1 MLKGTGVRLRLGC
14 AGWVMM
20 VSMTAPAIGGMP
32 AGESAAAADPAAADA
47 PAADASAPAA
57 GEKNPLTLEEIVVT
71 SDRKASYSAD
81 LVQAGSF
88 RGARQLDTPLTIA
101 VVPAEV
107 IESQQARGLFDALRN
122 TAGVTNSQTSPTVYN
137 NLSIR
142 GIAVDN
148 RANYRLN
155 GSLPII
161 NLIDLPLEDKDR
173 VEALKGASAL
183 YYGFTTPSGIINLT
197 MKRPTPE
204 TYLSVEGFG
213 NDHGSAAG
221 HIDFGD
227 TWGMFG
233 ARVNAV
239 YGHVDSGIDNTA
251 GSRAL
256 IAGAFDFKPIEDL
269 TISLD
274 AEYLYKNVVEPG
286 VFRFLTPPKPTLSNL
301 YPAIQLPP
309 LLDPSTNFGPNWA
322 VNHARESNVLLHTNY
337 RISQAWSATVDVGDS
352 YLLRDRRFNTLNP
365 TNYATG
371 DGLLSI
377 GLQEQHYENKNAR
390 AEIAGTFYTGPLVH
404 EVIFGFSEN
413 IKDQV
418 SPASVAALCPGAT
431 PAAKPVTCQQNFF
444 NPVPIPY
451 TPLPSSFTA
460 DTLRIKDVGYYAFDR
475 LKVVDWLDL
484 LGGVRYSDYTESDHT
499 TDTQTFAATPLS
511 YSYGFV
517 LKPRTWASLYG
528 TFIQGLE
535 TTPGAPIT
543 ANNYGQQLPATES
556 TQREAG
562 IKIEP
567 KRGLLVQAAYFAIN
581 RASTYTNSAN
591 FYVQDGRAEY
601 KGEEV
606 SVTGEVT
613 RELSVYGSALFL
625 QAEQVNGAPTTV
637 VTSKGVTTVNPT
649 SNGRQIENVPK
660 RQFSIAGEYRL
671 SSLLAGLGLTAGV
684 YYTGPRAINQ
694 LNSAFV
700 PGYTLL
706 DAGASYSTLLGGHT
720 LLFRLNGENITRK
733 RYWVSTGGLI
743 LDEGPPGDVK
753 FSVSWKY

>member
-1 MLKGTGVRLRLGC
+1 MLKGTGVGVGLGC
-14 AGWVMM
+14 ASWVIALLPTVPGMAA
-20 VSMTAPAIGGMP
+20 VPA
-32 AGESAAAADPAAADA
+32 AGTVAAADTPADA
-47 PAADASAPAA
+47 PAAAA
-57 GEKNPLTLEEIVVT
+57 DGARSRDKDPLMLEEVVVT
-71 SDRKASYSAD
+71 GDRRSTYSAD

-107 IESQQARGLFDALRN
+107 LESQQARGLFDALRN
-122 TAGVTNSQTSPTVYN
+122 TAGVTSSQTSPTVYN

-161 NLIDLPLEDKDR
+161 NLIDLPIEDKDR

-213 NDHGSAAG
+213 SDQGTAAG

-233 ARVNAV
+233 ARLNAV
-239 YGHVDSGIDNTA
+239 YGRVDSGIDNTA
-251 GSRAL
+251 GRRAL
-256 IAGAFDFKPIEDL
+256 FAGAFDFKPIDGL

-286 VFRFLTPPKPTLSNL
+286 VFRFLTPPKPTVNNL

-309 LLDPSTNFGPNWA
+309 LLDPATNFGPDWA

-337 RISQAWSATVDVGDS
+337 RITQAWSATVDVGDS

-371 DGLLSI
+371 DGQLSI

-413 IKDQV
+413 VKNQF

-431 PAAKPVTCQQNFF
+431 PTCAQNFY

-451 TPLPSSFTA
+451 TPLPSSFVAHT
-460 DTLRIKDVGYYAFDR
+460 TRIKDVGYYGFDR
-475 LKVVDWLDL
+475 LKVLDWLDL
-484 LGGVRYSDYTESDHT
+484 LGGVRYSDYTESDVT
-499 TDTQTFAATPLS
+499 TNTNTFAATPLS

-517 LKPRTWASLYG
+517 LKPRPWASLYG

-535 TTPGAPIT
+535 TTPAAPIT
-543 ANNYGQQLPATES
+543 ANNYNGEQLPATES

-562 IKIEP
+562 IKVEP
-567 KRGLLVQAAYFAIN
+567 RKGLLVQAAYFAIN
-581 RASTYTNSAN
+581 RASTYTNAQN
-591 FYVQDGRAEY
+591 YYVQDGRAEY
-601 KGEEV
+601 KGEEL
-606 SVTGEVT
+606 SVTGEIT
-613 RELSVYGSALFL
+613 HELSIYGSALFL

-637 VTSKGVTTVNPT
+637 VTGKGVTTVTPT

-671 SSLLAGLGLTAGV
+671 SRLLTGLSVTAGA

-706 DAGASYSTLLGGHT
+706 DAGASYSTLWGGHN
-720 LLFRLNGENITRK
+720 LLFRVNGENITRR
-733 RYWVSTGGLI
+733 RYWASTGGLV
-743 LDEGPPGDVK
+743 LSEGPPGDVK
-753 FSVSWKY
+753 FSVAWKY

>member
-1 MLKGTGVRLRLGC
+1 MLKGTGVGVGLGC
-14 AGWVMM
+14 ASWVIALLPTVPGMAA
-20 VSMTAPAIGGMP
+20 VPA
-32 AGESAAAADPAAADA
+32 AGTVAAADTPADA
-47 PAADASAPAA
+47 PAAAA
-57 GEKNPLTLEEIVVT
+57 DGARSRDKDPLMLEEVVVT
-71 SDRKASYSAD
+71 GDRRSTYSAD

-107 IESQQARGLFDALRN
+107 LESQQARGLFDALRN
-122 TAGVTNSQTSPTVYN
+122 TAGVTSSQTSPTVYN

-161 NLIDLPLEDKDR
+161 NLIDLPIEDKDR

-213 NDHGSAAG
+213 SDQGTAAG

-233 ARVNAV
+233 ARLNAV
-239 YGHVDSGIDNTA
+239 YGRVDSGIDNTA
-251 GSRAL
+251 GRRAL
-256 IAGAFDFKPIEDL
+256 FAGAFDFKPIDGL

-286 VFRFLTPPKPTLSNL
+286 VFRFLTPPKPTVNNL

-309 LLDPSTNFGPNWA
+309 LLDPATNFGPDWA

-337 RISQAWSATVDVGDS
+337 RITQAWSATVDVGDS

-371 DGLLSI
+371 DGQLSI

-413 IKDQV
+413 VKNQF

-431 PAAKPVTCQQNFF
+431 ATCAQNFY

-451 TPLPSSFTA
+451 TPLPSSFVAHT
-460 DTLRIKDVGYYAFDR
+460 TRIKDVGYYGFDR
-475 LKVVDWLDL
+475 LKVLDWLDL
-484 LGGVRYSDYTESDHT
+484 LGGVRYSDYTESDVT
-499 TDTQTFAATPLS
+499 TNTNTFAATPLS

-517 LKPRTWASLYG
+517 LKPRPWASLYG

-535 TTPGAPIT
+535 TTPAAPIT
-543 ANNYGQQLPATES
+543 ANNYNGEQLPATES

-562 IKIEP
+562 IKVEP
-567 KRGLLVQAAYFAIN
+567 RKGLLVQAAYFAIN
-581 RASTYTNSAN
+581 RASTYTNAQN

-601 KGEEV
+601 KGEEL
-606 SVTGEVT
+606 SVTGEIT
-613 RELSVYGSALFL
+613 HELSIYGSALFL

-637 VTSKGVTTVNPT
+637 VTGKGVTTVTPT

-671 SSLLAGLGLTAGV
+671 SRLLTGLSVTAGA

-706 DAGASYSTLLGGHT
+706 DAGASYSILWGGHP
-720 LLFRLNGENITRK
+720 LMFRLNGENITRR
-733 RYWVSTGGLI
+733 RYWASTGGLV
-743 LDEGPPGDVK
+743 LSEGPPGDVK
-753 FSVSWKY
+753 FSVAWKY

>member
-1 MLKGTGVRLRLGC
+1 MLKGTGVGVGLGC
-14 AGWVMM
+14 ASWVIALLPTVPGMAA
-20 VSMTAPAIGGMP
+20 VPA
-32 AGESAAAADPAAADA
+32 AGTVAAADTPADA
-47 PAADASAPAA
+47 PAAAA
-57 GEKNPLTLEEIVVT
+57 DGARSRDKDPLMLEEVVVT
-71 SDRKASYSAD
+71 GDRRSTYSAD

-107 IESQQARGLFDALRN
+107 LESQQARGLFDALRN
-122 TAGVTNSQTSPTVYN
+122 TAGVTSSQTSPTVYN

-161 NLIDLPLEDKDR
+161 NLIDLPIEDKDR

-213 NDHGSAAG
+213 SDQGTAAG

-233 ARVNAV
+233 ARLNAV
-239 YGHVDSGIDNTA
+239 YGRVDSGIDNTA
-251 GSRAL
+251 GRRAL
-256 IAGAFDFKPIEDL
+256 FAGAFDFKPIDGL

-286 VFRFLTPPKPTLSNL
+286 VFRFLTPPKPTVNNL

-309 LLDPSTNFGPNWA
+309 LLDPATNFGPDWA

-337 RISQAWSATVDVGDS
+337 RITQAWSATVDVGDS

-371 DGLLSI
+371 DGQLSI

-413 IKDQV
+413 VKNQF

-431 PAAKPVTCQQNFF
+431 PTCAQNFY

-451 TPLPSSFTA
+451 TPLPSSFVAHT
-460 DTLRIKDVGYYAFDR
+460 TRIKDVGYYGFDR
-475 LKVVDWLDL
+475 LKVLDWLDL
-484 LGGVRYSDYTESDHT
+484 LGGVRYSDYTESDVT
-499 TDTQTFAATPLS
+499 TNTNTFAATPLS

-517 LKPRTWASLYG
+517 LKPRPWASLYG

-535 TTPGAPIT
+535 TTPAAPIT
-543 ANNYGQQLPATES
+543 ANNYNGEQLPATES

-562 IKIEP
+562 IKVEP
-567 KRGLLVQAAYFAIN
+567 RKGLLVQAAYFAIN
-581 RASTYTNSAN
+581 RASTYTNAQN
-591 FYVQDGRAEY
+591 YYVQDGRAEY
-601 KGEEV
+601 KGEEL
-606 SVTGEVT
+606 SVTGEIT
-613 RELSVYGSALFL
+613 HELSIYGSALFL

-637 VTSKGVTTVNPT
+637 VTGKGVTTVTPT

-671 SSLLAGLGLTAGV
+671 SRLFTGLSVTAGA
-684 YYTGPRAINQ
+684 YYPGPRAINQ

-706 DAGASYSTLLGGHT
+706 DAGASYSTLWGGHN
-720 LLFRLNGENITRK
+720 LLFRVNGENITRR
-733 RYWVSTGGLI
+733 RYWASTGGLV
-743 LDEGPPGDVK
+743 LSEGPPGDVK
-753 FSVSWKY
+753 FSVAWKY

>member
-1 MLKGTGVRLRLGC
+1 MLKGTGVRRRPGS
-14 AGWVMM
+14 AGGVI
-20 VSMTAPAIGGMP
+20 ALLLAGPAMADMP
-32 AGESAAAADPAAADA
+32 AGASAAADA
-47 PAADASAPAA
+47 PAADAGAPA
-57 GEKNPLTLEEIVVT
+57 GGDKNPPRLEEVVVT
-71 SDRKASYSAD
+71 GDRKDSYSAD

-122 TAGVTNSQTSPTVYN
+122 TAGVTSSQTSPTVYN

-142 GIAVDN
+142 GVAVDN

-161 NLIDLPLEDKDR
+161 NLVDLPLEDKDR

-213 NDHGSAAG
+213 NDHGTAAG
-221 HIDFGD
+221 HIDYGD

-233 ARVNAV
+233 ARLNAV

-256 IAGAFDFKPIEDL
+256 FAGAFDFKPIEGL

-274 AEYLYKNVVEPG
+274 AEYIYKNVVEPG
-286 VFRFLTPPKPTLSNL
+286 VFRFLTPPKSTVTNP

-309 LLDPSTNFGPNWA
+309 LLDPATNFGPDWA
-322 VNHARESNVLLHTNY
+322 LNHARESNVLLHTSY
-337 RISQAWSATVDVGDS
+337 RITQAWSATVDVGDS
-352 YLLRDRRFNTLNP
+352 SLLRDRRFNTLNP

-377 GLQEQHYENKNAR
+377 GLQENHYENKNAR
-390 AEIAGTFYTGPLVH
+390 AEIAGTFYTGPLLH
-404 EVIFGFSEN
+404 ETIFGVSEN
-413 IKDQV
+413 VKNQV
-418 SPASVAALCPGAT
+418 SPNSIPALCPGAT
-431 PAAKPVTCQQNFF
+431 PASKPVTCQQNFF

-451 TPLPSSFTA
+451 SPLPPEFA
-460 DTLRIKDVGYYAFDR
+460 DTTRIKDVGYYAFDR
-475 LKVVDWLDL
+475 LKVIEWLDV
-484 LGGVRYSDYTESDHT
+484 LGGVRYSDYTESDVT

-535 TTPGAPIT
+535 TTPSAPIL
-543 ANNYGQQLPATES
+543 ANNYGTQLPATES

-562 IKIEP
+562 IKVEP
-567 KRGLLVQAAYFAIN
+567 RRGLLVQAAYFAIN

-601 KGEEV
+601 KGEEL

-613 RELSVYGSALFL
+613 RDLSIYGSALL
-625 QAEQVNGAPTTV
+625 LSAEQVNGAPTTV
-637 VTSKGVTTVNPT
+637 VTTKGVTTVTPT
-649 SNGRQIENVPK
+649 SNGRQIENVAK

-671 SSLLAGLGLTAGV
+671 TPLLAGLSLTAGA

-694 LNSAFV
+694 LNSAFI

-706 DAGASYSTLLGGHT
+706 DAGASYSTLLDGHT
-720 LLFRLNGENITRK
+720 LVFRLNGENITRK
-733 RYWVSTGGLI
+733 RYWASTGGLV
-743 LDEGPPGDVK
+743 LAEGPPGNVK
-753 FSVSWKY
+753 FAVSWKY

>member
-1 MLKGTGVRLRLGC
+1 MLKGTGVGVGLGC
-14 AGWVMM
+14 ASWVIALLPTVPGMAA
-20 VSMTAPAIGGMP
+20 VPA
-32 AGESAAAADPAAADA
+32 AGTVAAADTPADA
-47 PAADASAPAA
+47 PAAAA
-57 GEKNPLTLEEIVVT
+57 DGARSRDKDPLMLEEVVVT
-71 SDRKASYSAD
+71 GDRRSTYSAD

-107 IESQQARGLFDALRN
+107 LESQQARGLFDALRN
-122 TAGVTNSQTSPTVYN
+122 TAGVTSSQTSPTVYN

-161 NLIDLPLEDKDR
+161 NLIDLPIEDKDR

-213 NDHGSAAG
+213 SDQGTAAG

-233 ARVNAV
+233 ARLNAV
-239 YGHVDSGIDNTA
+239 YGRVDSGIDNTA
-251 GSRAL
+251 GRRAL
-256 IAGAFDFKPIEDL
+256 FAGAFDFKPIDGL

-286 VFRFLTPPKPTLSNL
+286 VFRFLTPPKPTVNNL

-309 LLDPSTNFGPNWA
+309 LLDPATNFGPDWA

-337 RISQAWSATVDVGDS
+337 RITQAWSATVDVGDS

-371 DGLLSI
+371 DGQLSI

-413 IKDQV
+413 VKNQF

-431 PAAKPVTCQQNFF
+431 ATCAQNFY

-451 TPLPSSFTA
+451 TPLPSSFVAHT
-460 DTLRIKDVGYYAFDR
+460 TRIKDVGYYGFDR
-475 LKVVDWLDL
+475 LKVLDWLDL
-484 LGGVRYSDYTESDHT
+484 LGGVRYSDYTESDVT
-499 TDTQTFAATPLS
+499 TNTNTFAATPLS

-517 LKPRTWASLYG
+517 LKPRPWASLYG

-535 TTPGAPIT
+535 TTPAAPIT
-543 ANNYGQQLPATES
+543 ANNYNGEQLPATES

-562 IKIEP
+562 IKVEP
-567 KRGLLVQAAYFAIN
+567 RKGLLVQAAYFAIN
-581 RASTYTNSAN
+581 RASTYTNAQN
-591 FYVQDGRAEY
+591 YYVQDGRAEY
-601 KGEEV
+601 KGEEL
-606 SVTGEVT
+606 SVTGEIT
-613 RELSVYGSALFL
+613 HELSIYGSALFL

-637 VTSKGVTTVNPT
+637 VTGKGVTTVTPT

-671 SSLLAGLGLTAGV
+671 SRLLTGLSVTAGA

-706 DAGASYSTLLGGHT
+706 DAGASYSTLWGGHN
-720 LLFRLNGENITRK
+720 LLFRVNGENITRR
-733 RYWVSTGGLI
+733 RYWASTGALI
-743 LDEGPPGDVK
+743 LSEGPPGDVK
-753 FSVSWKY
+753 FSVAWKY

>member
-1 MLKGTGVRLRLGC
+1 MLKGTGVGVGLGC
-14 AGWVMM
+14 ASWVIALLPTVPGMAA
-20 VSMTAPAIGGMP
+20 VPA
-32 AGESAAAADPAAADA
+32 AGTVAAADTPADA
-47 PAADASAPAA
+47 PAAAA
-57 GEKNPLTLEEIVVT
+57 DGARSRDKDPLMLEEVVVT
-71 SDRKASYSAD
+71 GDRRSTYSAD

-107 IESQQARGLFDALRN
+107 LESQQARGLFDALRN
-122 TAGVTNSQTSPTVYN
+122 TAGVTSSQTSPTVYN

-161 NLIDLPLEDKDR
+161 NLIDLPIEDKDR

-213 NDHGSAAG
+213 SDQGTAAG

-233 ARVNAV
+233 ARLNAV
-239 YGHVDSGIDNTA
+239 YGRVDSGIDNTA
-251 GSRAL
+251 GRRAL
-256 IAGAFDFKPIEDL
+256 FAGAFDFKPIDGL

-286 VFRFLTPPKPTLSNL
+286 VFRFLTPPKPTVNNL

-309 LLDPSTNFGPNWA
+309 LLDPATNFGPDWA

-337 RISQAWSATVDVGDS
+337 RITQAWSATVDVGDS

-371 DGLLSI
+371 DGQLSI

-413 IKDQV
+413 VKNQF

-431 PAAKPVTCQQNFF
+431 PTCAQNFY

-451 TPLPSSFTA
+451 TPLPSSFVAHT
-460 DTLRIKDVGYYAFDR
+460 TRIKDVGYYGFDR
-475 LKVVDWLDL
+475 LKVLDWLDL
-484 LGGVRYSDYTESDHT
+484 LGGVRYSDYTESDVT
-499 TDTQTFAATPLS
+499 TNTNTFAATPLS

-517 LKPRTWASLYG
+517 LKPRPWASLYG

-535 TTPGAPIT
+535 TTPAAPIT
-543 ANNYGQQLPATES
+543 ANNYNGEQLPATES

-562 IKIEP
+562 IKVEP
-567 KRGLLVQAAYFAIN
+567 RKGLLVQAAYFAIN
-581 RASTYTNSAN
+581 RASTYTNAQN
-591 FYVQDGRAEY
+591 YYVQDGRAEY
-601 KGEEV
+601 KGEEL
-606 SVTGEVT
+606 SVTGEIT
-613 RELSVYGSALFL
+613 HELSIYGSALFL

-637 VTSKGVTTVNPT
+637 VTGKGVTTVTPT

-671 SSLLAGLGLTAGV
+671 SRLLTGLSVTAGA

-706 DAGASYSTLLGGHT
+706 DAGASYSILWGGHP
-720 LLFRLNGENITRK
+720 LMFRLNGENITRR
-733 RYWVSTGGLI
+733 RYWASTGGLV
-743 LDEGPPGDVK
+743 LSEGPPGDVK
-753 FSVSWKY
+753 FSVAWKY

>member
-1 MLKGTGVRLRLGC
+1 MLKGTGVGVGLGC
-14 AGWVMM
+14 ASWVIALLPTVPGMAA
-20 VSMTAPAIGGMP
+20 VPA
-32 AGESAAAADPAAADA
+32 AGTVAAADTPADA
-47 PAADASAPAA
+47 PAAAA
-57 GEKNPLTLEEIVVT
+57 DGARSRDKDPLMLEEVVVT
-71 SDRKASYSAD
+71 GDRRSTYSAD

-107 IESQQARGLFDALRN
+107 LESQQARGLFDALRN
-122 TAGVTNSQTSPTVYN
+122 TAGVTSSQTSPTVYN

-161 NLIDLPLEDKDR
+161 NLIDLPIEDKDR

-213 NDHGSAAG
+213 SDQGTAAG

-233 ARVNAV
+233 ARLNAV
-239 YGHVDSGIDNTA
+239 YGRVDSGIDNTA
-251 GSRAL
+251 GRRAL
-256 IAGAFDFKPIEDL
+256 FAGAFDFKPIDGL

-286 VFRFLTPPKPTLSNL
+286 VFRFLTPPKPTVNNL

-309 LLDPSTNFGPNWA
+309 LLDPATNFGPDWA

-337 RISQAWSATVDVGDS
+337 RITQAWSATVDVGDS

-371 DGLLSI
+371 DGQLSI

-413 IKDQV
+413 VKNQF

-431 PAAKPVTCQQNFF
+431 ATCAQNFY

-451 TPLPSSFTA
+451 TPLPSSFVAHT
-460 DTLRIKDVGYYAFDR
+460 TRIKDVGYYGFDR
-475 LKVVDWLDL
+475 LKVLDWLDL
-484 LGGVRYSDYTESDHT
+484 LGGVRYSDYTESDVT
-499 TDTQTFAATPLS
+499 TNTNTFAATPLS

-517 LKPRTWASLYG
+517 LKPRPWASLYG

-535 TTPGAPIT
+535 TTPAAPIT
-543 ANNYGQQLPATES
+543 ANNYNGEQLPATES

-562 IKIEP
+562 IKVEP
-567 KRGLLVQAAYFAIN
+567 RKGLLVQAAYFAIN
-581 RASTYTNSAN
+581 RASTYTNAQN

-601 KGEEV
+601 KGEEL
-606 SVTGEVT
+606 SVTGEIT
-613 RELSVYGSALFL
+613 HELSIYGSALFL

-637 VTSKGVTTVNPT
+637 VTGKGVTTVTPT

-671 SSLLAGLGLTAGV
+671 SRLLTGLSVTAGA

-706 DAGASYSTLLGGHT
+706 DAGASYSILWGGHP
-720 LLFRLNGENITRK
+720 LMFRLNGENITRR
-733 RYWVSTGGLI
+733 RYWASTGGLV
-743 LDEGPPGDVK
+743 LSEGPPGDVK

>member
-1 MLKGTGVRLRLGC
+1 MLKGTGVRFQLGS
-14 AGWVMM
+14 AGCVILLM
-20 VSMTAPAIGGMP
+20 
-32 AGESAAAADPAAADA
+32 SAAVISGSAMAADA
-47 PAADASAPAA
+47 PAADAPAADAGAPAS
-57 GEKNPLTLEEIVVT
+57 GEKAPLTLEEVVVT
-71 SDRKASYSAD
+71 GDRKSSYSAD

-101 VVPAEV
+101 VVPDEV

-161 NLIDLPLEDKDR
+161 NLVDLPLEDKDR

-204 TYLSVEGFG
+204 THLSVEGFG
-213 NDHGSAAG
+213 SDQGTAAG
-221 HIDFGD
+221 HVDFGD

-233 ARVNAV
+233 ARMNAV

-256 IAGAFDFKPIEDL
+256 ISGAFDLKPIEGL

-274 AEYLYKNVVEPG
+274 AEYMYKNVVEPG
-286 VFRFLTPPKPTLSNL
+286 VYRFLTPPKPTPTNL
-301 YPAIQLPP
+301 YPTIQLPP
-309 LLDPSTNFGPNWA
+309 LIDPSTNFGPAWA

-337 RISQAWSATVDVGDS
+337 RITQTWSATVDVGDS

-365 TNYATG
+365 TNLATG

-377 GLQEQHYENKNAR
+377 GLQENHYENKNAR
-390 AEIAGTFYTGPLVH
+390 AEIAGTFYTGPLLH

-413 IKDQV
+413 VKNQF
-418 SPASVAALCPGAT
+418 SPASIAALCPGPT
-431 PAAKPVTCQQNFF
+431 PTSKPVTCQQNFF

-451 TPLPSSFTA
+451 TPLPSQFTA
-460 DTLRIKDVGYYAFDR
+460 DTTRIKDVGYYAFDR
-475 LKVVDWLDL
+475 LKVIDWLDL
-484 LGGVRYSDYTESDHT
+484 LGGVRYSDYTESDVT
-499 TDTQTFAATPLS
+499 TNKNTFAATPLS

-517 LKPRTWASLYG
+517 LKPRSWASLYG

-543 ANNYGQQLPATES
+543 ASNYNNGQQFPATES

-562 IKIEP
+562 IKVEP
-567 KRGLLVQAAYFAIN
+567 RRGLLVQAAYFAIN
-581 RASTYTNSAN
+581 RGSTYTNSLN
-591 FYVQDGRAEY
+591 VYVQDGRAEY
-601 KGEEV
+601 KGEEL

-613 RELSVYGSALFL
+613 QNLSIYGSALYL
-625 QAEQVNGAPTTV
+625 TAEQLNGAPTTI
-637 VTSKGVTTVNPT
+637 KGTTVTPT
-649 SNGRQIENVPK
+649 ANGRQIENVPK

-671 SSLLAGLGLTAGV
+671 TSLLPGLSVTAGA
-684 YYTGPRAINQ
+684 YYTGPRAINP
-694 LNSAFV
+694 LNNAFI

-706 DAGASYSTLLGGHT
+706 DAGASYTTLLGGHT
-720 LLFRLNGENITRK
+720 TVFRVNGENIARN
-733 RYWVSTGGLI
+733 RYWSSAGALVLAQ
-743 LDEGPPGDVK
+743 GPPGDVK

>member
-1 MLKGTGVRLRLGC
+1 MLKGTGVRFRVGS
-14 AGWVMM
+14 AGWVILLMA
-20 VSMTAPAIGGMP
+20 APAM
-32 AGESAAAADPAAADA
+32 ADVPGADA
-47 PAADASAPAA
+47 PAADASAADAGAPASA
-57 GEKNPLTLEEIVVT
+57 DKGSLTLEEVVVT
-71 SDRKASYSAD
+71 GDRKSSYSAD

-101 VVPAEV
+101 VVPLEL
-107 IESQQARGLFDALRN
+107 IESQQARSIFDALRN
-122 TAGVTNSQTSPTVYN
+122 TAGVTSAQTSPTVYN
-137 NLSIR
+137 NISIR

-161 NLIDLPLEDKDR
+161 NLVDLPLEDKDR

-183 YYGFTTPSGIINLT
+183 YYGFTTPSGIVNLT

-213 NDHGSAAG
+213 SDQGTAAG
-221 HIDFGD
+221 HIDYGD

-233 ARVNAV
+233 ARLNAV

-256 IAGAFDFKPIEDL
+256 ISGAFDFKPIEDL

-274 AEYLYKNVVEPG
+274 VEYYYKNVVEPG
-286 VFRFLTPPKPTLSNL
+286 VFRFLTPPKSTVTNL
-301 YPAIQLPP
+301 YPTLQLPP
-309 LLDPSTNFGPNWA
+309 LLDPAINFGPSWA

-337 RISQAWSATVDVGDS
+337 RITQTWSATVDVGDS
-352 YLLRDRRFNTLNP
+352 DLLRDRRFNTLNP
-365 TNYATG
+365 TNYVTG
-371 DGLLSI
+371 DGQLSI
-377 GLQEQHYENKNAR
+377 GLQENHYENKNAR
-390 AEIAGTFYTGPLVH
+390 AEIAGTFYTGPLLH
-404 EVIFGFSEN
+404 TAIFGFSEN
-413 IKDQV
+413 VKNQV
-418 SPASVAALCPGAT
+418 SPTSIPALCPGLT
-431 PAAKPVTCQQNFF
+431 PTAKPVTCQQNFY

-451 TPLPSSFTA
+451 SPLPPEYGHT
-460 DTLRIKDVGYYAFDR
+460 TRIKDIGYYAFDR

-484 LGGVRYSDYTESDHT
+484 LGGVRYSDYTESDAT
-499 TDTQTFAATPLS
+499 TNTNTFAATPLS

-517 LKPRTWASLYG
+517 FKPQPWASLYG

-535 TTPGAPIT
+535 TTPGAPMT
-543 ANNYGQQLPATES
+543 ANNYGAQLPATES

-562 IKIEP
+562 IKVEP
-567 KRGLLVQAAYFAIN
+567 RKGLLVQAAYFAIN
-581 RASTYTNSAN
+581 RASTYTNAAN

-613 RELSVYGSALFL
+613 QDLSIYGSALFL
-625 QAEQVNGAPTTV
+625 TAEQLNGAPTTIV
-637 VTSKGVTTVNPT
+637 VSKGVTTVTPT

-671 SSLLAGLGLTAGV
+671 SSLLPGLSVTAGA

-706 DAGASYSTLLGGHT
+706 DAGASYSTLVGGHT
-720 LLFRLNGENITRK
+720 MLFRLNGENIARR
-733 RYWVSTGGLI
+733 RYWSSTGSL
-743 LDEGPPGDVK
+743 LLAQGPPGDVK

>member
-1 MLKGTGVRLRLGC
+1 MLKGTGVRFRLGF
-14 AGWVMM
+14 AGG
-20 VSMTAPAIGGMP
+20 AIALLLTGAAIAGMP
-32 AGESAAAADPAAADA
+32 AGGSATGADAPAADA
-47 PAADASAPAA
+47 PAADTGASAS
-57 GEKNPLTLEEIVVT
+57 GDKTPLTLEEVVVT

-101 VVPAEV
+101 VVPSEV
-107 IESQQARGLFDALRN
+107 IESQQARSLFDALRN
-122 TAGVTNSQTSPTVYN
+122 TAGVTSSQTSPTVYN

-204 TYLSVEGFG
+204 TYLSVDGFG
-213 NDHGSAAG
+213 NDHGTAAG

-233 ARVNAV
+233 ARLNAV

-251 GSRAL
+251 GTRAL
-256 IAGAFDFKPIEDL
+256 FAGAFDFKPIEGL

-286 VFRFLTPPKPTLSNL
+286 VFRFLTPPKSTVSNL
-301 YPAIQLPP
+301 YPTIQLPP
-309 LLDPSTNFGPNWA
+309 LLDPATNFGPDWA

-337 RISQAWSATVDVGDS
+337 RITQTWSATVDVGDS

-377 GLQEQHYENKNAR
+377 GLQENHYENKNAR

-413 IKDQV
+413 VKNQV
-418 SPASVAALCPGAT
+418 SPATVAALCPGAT
-431 PAAKPVTCQQNFF
+431 PTAKPVTCQQNFY

-451 TPLPSSFTA
+451 TPIPPEFA
-460 DTLRIKDVGYYAFDR
+460 DTTRIKDVGYYAFDR
-475 LKVVDWLDL
+475 LKVIDWLDL
-484 LGGVRYSDYTESDHT
+484 LGGVRYSDYTESDVT
-499 TDTQTFAATPLS
+499 TNVDTFRATPLS

-535 TTPGAPIT
+535 TTPAAPIL

-562 IKIEP
+562 IKVEP
-567 KRGLLVQAAYFAIN
+567 RRGLLIQAAYFAIN
-581 RASTYTNSAN
+581 RASTYTNAQN
-591 FYVQDGRAEY
+591 FYVQDGRAQY

-613 RELSVYGSALFL
+613 RDLSIYGSALFL
-625 QAEQVNGAPTTV
+625 EAEQVNGAPTTV
-637 VTSKGVTTVNPT
+637 VTVKGVTTVTPT

-671 SSLLAGLGLTAGV
+671 TRLLAGLSVTAGA

-694 LNSAFV
+694 LNSAFI

-720 LLFRLNGENITRK
+720 LLFRLNGENITRR
-733 RYWVSTGGLI
+733 RYWASTGGL
-743 LDEGPPGDVK
+743 LLSEGPPGSVK
-753 FSVSWKY
+753 FSVAWKY

>member
-1 MLKGTGVRLRLGC
+1 MLKGTGVGVGLGC
-14 AGWVMM
+14 ASWVIALLPTVPGMAA
-20 VSMTAPAIGGMP
+20 VPA
-32 AGESAAAADPAAADA
+32 AGTVAAADTPADA
-47 PAADASAPAA
+47 PAAAA
-57 GEKNPLTLEEIVVT
+57 DGARSRDKDPLMLEEVVVT
-71 SDRKASYSAD
+71 GDRRSTYSAD

-107 IESQQARGLFDALRN
+107 LESQQARGLFDALRN
-122 TAGVTNSQTSPTVYN
+122 TAGVTSSQTSPTVYN

-161 NLIDLPLEDKDR
+161 NLIDLPIEDKDR

-213 NDHGSAAG
+213 SDQGTAAG

-233 ARVNAV
+233 ARLNAV
-239 YGHVDSGIDNTA
+239 YGRVDSGIDNTA
-251 GSRAL
+251 GRRAL
-256 IAGAFDFKPIEDL
+256 FAGAFDFKPIDGL

-286 VFRFLTPPKPTLSNL
+286 VFRFLTPPKPTVNNL

-309 LLDPSTNFGPNWA
+309 LLDPATNFGPDWA

-337 RISQAWSATVDVGDS
+337 RITQAWSATVDVGDS

-371 DGLLSI
+371 DGQLSI

-413 IKDQV
+413 VKNQF

-431 PAAKPVTCQQNFF
+431 ATCAQNFY

-451 TPLPSSFTA
+451 TPLPSSFVAHT
-460 DTLRIKDVGYYAFDR
+460 TRIKDVGYYGFDR
-475 LKVVDWLDL
+475 LKVLDWLDL
-484 LGGVRYSDYTESDHT
+484 LGGVRYSDYTESDVT
-499 TDTQTFAATPLS
+499 TNTNTFAATPLS

-517 LKPRTWASLYG
+517 LKPRPWASLYG

-535 TTPGAPIT
+535 TTPAAPIT
-543 ANNYGQQLPATES
+543 ANNYNGEQLPATES

-562 IKIEP
+562 IKVEP
-567 KRGLLVQAAYFAIN
+567 RKGLLVQAAYFAIN
-581 RASTYTNSAN
+581 RASTYTNAQN
-591 FYVQDGRAEY
+591 YYVQDGRAEY
-601 KGEEV
+601 KGEEL
-606 SVTGEVT
+606 SVTGEIT
-613 RELSVYGSALFL
+613 HELSIYGSALFL

-637 VTSKGVTTVNPT
+637 VTGKGVTTVTPT

-671 SSLLAGLGLTAGV
+671 SRLLTGLSVTAGA

-706 DAGASYSTLLGGHT
+706 DAGASYSTLWGGHN
-720 LLFRLNGENITRK
+720 LLFRVNGENITRR
-733 RYWVSTGGLI
+733 RYWASTGGLV
-743 LDEGPPGDVK
+743 LSEGPPGDVK
-753 FSVSWKY
+753 FSVAWKY

>member
-1 MLKGTGVRLRLGC
+1 MLKGTGVGVGLGC
-14 AGWVMM
+14 AGWVIALLPA
-20 VSMTAPAIGGMP
+20 VPAIA
-32 AGESAAAADPAAADA
+32 AGPEAASVAAADTPADA
-47 PAADASAPAA
+47 PAADADGARSRDK
-57 GEKNPLTLEEIVVT
+57 ESLTLEEVVVT
-71 SDRKASYSAD
+71 GDRKSSYSAD

-107 IESQQARGLFDALRN
+107 LESQQARGLFDALRN
-122 TAGVTNSQTSPTVYN
+122 TAGVTSSQTSPTVYN

-161 NLIDLPLEDKDR
+161 NLIDLPVEDKDR

-204 TYLSVEGFG
+204 TYLSVESFG
-213 NDHGSAAG
+213 SDQGTAAG
-221 HIDFGD
+221 HIDYGD

-233 ARVNAV
+233 ARLNAV
-239 YGHVDSGIDNTA
+239 YGRVDSGIDNTA
-251 GSRAL
+251 GRRAL
-256 IAGAFDFKPIEDL
+256 FSGAFDFKPIDGL

-286 VFRFLTPPKPTLSNL
+286 VFRFLTPPKPTVNNL

-309 LLDPSTNFGPNWA
+309 LLDPATNFGPDWA

-337 RISQAWSATVDVGDS
+337 RITQAWSATVDVGDS

-371 DGLLSI
+371 DGQLSI

-413 IKDQV
+413 VKNQF
-418 SPASVAALCPGAT
+418 SPASVPALCPGAT
-431 PAAKPVTCQQNFF
+431 PTAKPVTCAQNFY

-451 TPLPSSFTA
+451 TPMPSSFDAHT
-460 DTLRIKDVGYYAFDR
+460 TRIKDVGTYAFDR
-475 LKVVDWLDL
+475 LKVIDWLDL
-484 LGGVRYSDYTESDHT
+484 LGGVRYSDYTESDVT
-499 TDTQTFAATPLS
+499 TNTNTFAATPLS

-517 LKPRTWASLYG
+517 LKPRPWASLYG

-543 ANNYGQQLPATES
+543 ANNYGEQLPATES

-562 IKIEP
+562 IKVEP
-567 KRGLLVQAAYFAIN
+567 RKGLLVQAAYFAIN
-581 RASTYTNSAN
+581 RASTYTNAQN

-601 KGEEV
+601 KGEEL
-606 SVTGEVT
+606 SVTGEIT
-613 RELSVYGSALFL
+613 HEFSIYGSALFL

-637 VTSKGVTTVNPT
+637 VTSKGVTTVTPT

-671 SSLLAGLGLTAGV
+671 SRLLTGLSVTAGA

-706 DAGASYSTLLGGHT
+706 DAGASYSTLWGGHT
-720 LLFRLNGENITRK
+720 LLFRLNGENIARR
-733 RYWVSTGGLI
+733 RYWASTGALV
-743 LDEGPPGDVK
+743 LSEGPPGDVK

>member
-1 MLKGTGVRLRLGC
+1 VRRLGDYAVDGC
-14 AGWVMM
+14 SGNGWHAAGGSV
-20 VSMTAPAIGGMP
+20 
-32 AGESAAAADPAAADA
+32 AAADSPAADA
-47 PAADASAPAA
+47 PAADPGASAS
-57 GEKNPLTLEEIVVT
+57 GEKNPLTLEEVIVT
-71 SDRKASYSAD
+71 GDRKASYSAD

-101 VVPAEV
+101 VVPLEV
-107 IESQQARGLFDALRN
+107 IESQQARGLLDALRN
-122 TAGVTNSQTSPTVYN
+122 TAGVTSSQTSPTVYN
-137 NLSIR
+137 NITIR

-161 NLIDLPLEDKDR
+161 NLVDLPLEDKDR

-204 TYLSVEGFG
+204 TYLSLEGFG
-213 NDHGSAAG
+213 DDHGTAAG

-233 ARVNAV
+233 ARMNAV

-251 GSRAL
+251 GARGL
-256 IAGAFDFKPIEDL
+256 ISGAFDLKPIDGL

-274 AEYLYKNVVEPG
+274 AEYFYKNVVEPG
-286 VFRFLTPPKPTLSNL
+286 VFRFLSPPKSTVDNL
-301 YPAIQLPP
+301 YPTMQLPP
-309 LLDPSTNFGPNWA
+309 LLDPASNFGPNWA

-337 RISQAWSATVDVGDS
+337 RITQTWSATLDVGDS

-390 AEIAGTFYTGPLVH
+390 AEIAGTFYTGPLLH
-404 EVIFGFSEN
+404 ETIFGFSEN
-413 IKDQV
+413 VKNQV
-418 SPASVAALCPGAT
+418 SPTSIPALCPGAT
-431 PAAKPVTCQQNFF
+431 PTAKPVTCQQNFY

-451 TPLPSSFTA
+451 SPLPPESA
-460 DTLRIKDVGYYAFDR
+460 DTTRIKDVGYYAFDR
-475 LKVVDWLDL
+475 LKVIDWLDL
-484 LGGVRYSDYTESDHT
+484 LGGVRYSDYTESDVT
-499 TDTQTFAATPLS
+499 TDVDTFHATPLS

-517 LKPRTWASLYG
+517 FKPRTWASLYG

-535 TTPGAPIT
+535 TTPAAPMT
-543 ANNYGQQLPATES
+543 ANNYGTQLPATES

-562 IKIEP
+562 IKVEP
-567 KRGLLVQAAYFAIN
+567 RRGLLVQAAYFAIN

-601 KGEEV
+601 KGEEI

-613 RELSVYGSALFL
+613 HDLSIYGSALFL
-625 QAEQVNGAPTTV
+625 NAEQVNGAPTTIV
-637 VTSKGVTTVNPT
+637 VSKGVTTVTPT

-671 SSLLAGLGLTAGV
+671 TSLLNGLSLTAGA

-706 DAGASYSTLLGGHT
+706 DAGASYTTLLGGHT
-720 LLFRLNGENITRK
+720 MLFRLNGENITRR
-733 RYWVSTGGLI
+733 RYWASTGALI
-743 LDEGPPGDVK
+743 LSEGPPGAVK

>member
-1 MLKGTGVRLRLGC
+1 MLEGTGVRLRLGC
-14 AGWVMM
+14 AGWVIAMLM
-20 VSMTAPAIGGMP
+20 DTPAIADVA
-32 AGESAAAADPAAADA
+32 AGAGASGADA
-47 PAADASAPAA
+47 PAAEGPAA
-57 GEKNPLTLEEIVVT
+57 EARASGERPSLELEEIVVT

-122 TAGVTNSQTSPTVYN
+122 TAGVTSAQTSPTVYN
-137 NLSIR
+137 NISIR

-148 RANYRLN
+148 RANFRLN

-161 NLIDLPLEDKDR
+161 NLVDLPLEDKDR

-197 MKRPTPE
+197 MKRPTPD
-204 TYLSVEGFG
+204 TYLSLEGFG
-213 NDHGSAAG
+213 DEHGTGAG

-233 ARVNAV
+233 ARLNAV
-239 YGHVDSGIDNTA
+239 YGRVDSGIDNTA
-251 GSRAL
+251 GTRGL
-256 IAGAFDFKPIEDL
+256 ISGAFDFKPIEDL

-274 AEYLYKNVVEPG
+274 AEHIYKNVVEPG
-286 VFRFLTPPKPTLSNL
+286 VYRFLTPPKSTLSNL

-309 LLDPSTNFGPNWA
+309 LVDPATNFAPNWA
-322 VNHARESNVLLHTNY
+322 VNHARETNVLLHTNY
-337 RISQAWSATVDVGDS
+337 RMTQTWSATVDVGDS
-352 YLLRDRRFNTLNP
+352 YLLRDRRFSTLNP
-365 TNYATG
+365 TNYVTG

-377 GLQEQHYENKNAR
+377 GLAENHYENKNAR
-390 AEIAGTFYTGPLVH
+390 AEIAGTFYTGPLLH
-404 EVIFGFSEN
+404 ETIFGFSEN
-413 IKDQV
+413 VKDQV
-418 SPASVAALCPGAT
+418 SPASVNALCPGAT
-431 PAAKPVTCQQNFF
+431 PTAKPVTCAQNFF
-444 NPVPIPY
+444 NPVSIPY
-451 TPLPSSFTA
+451 TPIPLQSA
-460 DTLRIKDVGYYAFDR
+460 DTTRIKDVGYYAFDR
-475 LKVVDWLDL
+475 LKVIDWLDL
-484 LGGVRYSDYTESDHT
+484 LGGVRYSDYTESDVT
-499 TDTQTFAATPLS
+499 TNTKTFAATPLS

-517 LKPRTWASLYG
+517 LKPRPWASLYG

-535 TTPGAPIT
+535 TTPPAPVL
-543 ANNYGQQLPATES
+543 ANNYGTQLPATES

-562 IKIEP
+562 IKVEP
-567 KRGLLVQAAYFAIN
+567 WKGLLVQAAYFAIN
-581 RASTYTNSAN
+581 RASTYTNAQN

-601 KGEEV
+601 KGEEL

-613 RELSVYGSALFL
+613 HDLSIYASALFL
-625 QAEQVNGAPTTV
+625 TAEQVNGAPTTV
-637 VTSKGVTTVNPT
+637 VTSKGVTTVTPT

-671 SSLLAGLGLTAGV
+671 SRLLDGLSLTAGA
-684 YYTGPRAINQ
+684 YYTGPRPINQ
-694 LNSAFV
+694 LNSAFI

-706 DAGASYSTLLGGHT
+706 DAGASYTTVLGGHT
-720 LLFRLNGENITRK
+720 MLFRLNGENITSR
-733 RYWVSTGGLI
+733 RYWASTGGLI
-743 LDEGPPGDVK
+743 LAEGPPGDVK

>member
-1 MLKGTGVRLRLGC
+1 MLKGTGVWFRLGSVGGIV
-14 AGWVMM
+14 ALLLGP
-20 VSMTAPAIGGMP
+20 PAIADIP
-32 AGESAAAADPAAADA
+32 AEGRAAASDAPVAEAPAADA
-47 PAADASAPAA
+47 PAADA
-57 GEKNPLTLEEIVVT
+57 GDKGRLTLEEIVVT

-122 TAGVTNSQTSPTVYN
+122 TAGVTNTQTSPTVYN

-204 TYLSVEGFG
+204 TYVSVEGFG
-213 NDHGSAAG
+213 NDHGTAAG

-233 ARVNAV
+233 ARLNAV
-239 YGHVDSGIDNTA
+239 YGQVDSGIDNTA
-251 GSRAL
+251 GARGL
-256 IAGAFDFKPIEDL
+256 IAGAFDFKPIEGL

-286 VFRFLTPPKPTLSNL
+286 AFRFLTPPKPTLSNL
-301 YPAIQLPP
+301 YPSIQLPP
-309 LLDPSTNFGPNWA
+309 LLDPSSNFGPSWA

-337 RISQAWSATVDVGDS
+337 RITQTWSATLDVGDS

-371 DGLLSI
+371 DGQLSI

-404 EVIFGFSEN
+404 ETIFGFSEN
-413 IKDQV
+413 VKNQF
-418 SPASVAALCPGAT
+418 SPATVPALCPGAT
-431 PAAKPVTCQQNFF
+431 PTAKPVTCQQNFY

-451 TPLPSSFTA
+451 TPLPAAFIA
-460 DTLRIKDVGYYAFDR
+460 DTTRIKDVGYYAFDR
-475 LKVVDWLDL
+475 LKVLEWLDL
-484 LGGVRYSDYTESDHT
+484 LGGVRYSDYTESNVTKDMN
-499 TDTQTFAATPLS
+499 TFAATPLS

-517 LKPRTWASLYG
+517 LKPRPWASLYG

-543 ANNYGQQLPATES
+543 ANNYGTQLPATES

-562 IKIEP
+562 IKVEP
-567 KRGLLVQAAYFAIN
+567 KRGLLIQAAYFAIN

-613 RELSVYGSALFL
+613 RDLSIYASGLFL
-625 QAEQVNGAPTTV
+625 NAQQVNGAPTTV
-637 VTSKGVTTVNPT
+637 VTSKGVTTVTPT

-660 RQFSIAGEYRL
+660 RQFSVAGEYRL
-671 SSLLAGLGLTAGV
+671 TSLLAGLSLTAGA

-706 DAGASYSTLLGGHT
+706 DAGASYTTLLGGHT
-720 LLFRLNGENITRK
+720 MLFRLNGQNITHR
-733 RYWVSTGGLI
+733 RYWASTGSLI
-743 LDEGPPGDVK
+743 LSEGPPGDVR

>member
-1 MLKGTGVRLRLGC
+1 MLKGTGVGVGLGC
-14 AGWVMM
+14 AGWVIALLP
-20 VSMTAPAIGGMP
+20 TAAAIAAVPA
-32 AGESAAAADPAAADA
+32 ARAVAAADTPADA
-47 PAADASAPAA
+47 PAAEAEGARSRD
-57 GEKNPLTLEEIVVT
+57 KDTLTLEEVVVT
-71 SDRKASYSAD
+71 GDRKSTYSAD

-107 IESQQARGLFDALRN
+107 LESQQARGLFDALRN
-122 TAGVTNSQTSPTVYN
+122 TAGVTSSQTSPTVYN

-161 NLIDLPLEDKDR
+161 NLIDLPIEDKDR

-213 NDHGSAAG
+213 SDQGTAAG

-233 ARVNAV
+233 ARLNAV
-239 YGHVDSGIDNTA
+239 YGRVDSGIDNTA

-256 IAGAFDFKPIEDL
+256 FAGAFDFKPIDGL

-286 VFRFLTPPKPTLSNL
+286 VFRFLTPPKPTVNNL

-309 LLDPSTNFGPNWA
+309 LLDPATNFGPDWA
-322 VNHARESNVLLHTNY
+322 VSHARESNVLLHTNY
-337 RISQAWSATVDVGDS
+337 RITQAWSATVDVGDS

-371 DGLLSI
+371 DGQLSI

-390 AEIAGTFYTGPLVH
+390 AEIAGTFYSGPLVH

-413 IKDQV
+413 VKNQF
-418 SPASVAALCPGAT
+418 SPPSVAALCPGAT
-431 PAAKPVTCQQNFF
+431 LTAKPVTCAQNFY

-451 TPLPSSFTA
+451 TPMPSSFVA
-460 DTLRIKDVGYYAFDR
+460 DTTRIKDVGYYAFDR
-475 LKVVDWLDL
+475 LTVIDWLDV
-484 LGGVRYSDYTESDHT
+484 LGGVRYSDYTESDVT
-499 TDTQTFAATPLS
+499 TNTNTFAATPLS

-517 LKPRTWASLYG
+517 LKPRPWASLYG

-543 ANNYGQQLPATES
+543 ANNYGEQLPATES

-562 IKIEP
+562 IKVEP
-567 KRGLLVQAAYFAIN
+567 RKGLLVQAAYFAIN
-581 RASTYTNSAN
+581 RASTFTNAQN

-601 KGEEV
+601 KGEEL
-606 SVTGEVT
+606 SVTGEMT
-613 RELSVYGSALFL
+613 HDLSIYGSALFL

-637 VTSKGVTTVNPT
+637 VTSKGVTTVTPT

-671 SSLLAGLGLTAGV
+671 SRLFTGLSVTAGA

-706 DAGASYSTLLGGHT
+706 DAGAAYSTLWGGHP
-720 LLFRLNGENITRK
+720 LMFRLNGENITRR
-733 RYWVSTGGLI
+733 RYWASTGALI
-743 LDEGPPGDVK
+743 LSEGPPGDVK
-753 FSVSWKY
+753 FSVAWKY